1 MPAFPKYL
9 KSMSYPLTF
18 QVHIAD
24 GIQFVR
30 EFRTPGTNDSS
41 TVVLENGNS
50 SQVEQQGNKNIDI
63 LIIDVDATDSR

>member
-1 MPAFPKYL
+1 MYKNEG
-9 KSMSYPLTF
+9 YPLIF

-30 EFRTPGTNDSS
+30 EFRNSGAKDSS
-41 TVVLENGNS
+41 AIVLDNGNS
-50 SQVEQQGNKNIDI
+50 SRVKRRGDTKIDI

>member
-1 MPAFPKYL
+1 MYL
-9 KSMSYPLTF
+9 KSSRGYPWMF

-30 EFRTPGTNDSS
+30 EFRNFGTIDSS
-41 TVVLENGNS
+41 TAVLDNGNS
-50 SQVEQQGNKNIDI
+50 SQVERGNKKIDI

>member
-1 MPAFPKYL
+1 MYL
-9 KSMSYPLTF
+9 KSMGYLWTF

-30 EFRTPGTNDSS
+30 EFRNYGTNGS
-41 TVVLENGNS
+41 TVALDNGNS
-50 SQVEQQGNKNIDI
+50 SQVEQGNKKVDI